1 MIKAEVLNFLKEV
14 MFLEDPQNNE
24 VYKTFLSSKDML
36 DILVTR
42 FGEEPFTAR
51 QIERMVNADS
61 SWNERKSRRVNG
73 KMVEGR
79 HLWAMLEGHLGML
92 SVSIVLEMARIL
104 TVRLYI
110 EATFNVNIRDQYLKH
125 LKTLVLK
132 NIEYVRKSVTNES
145 DETRSRLLNKMTNTL
160 REKNKCTTLFVSP
173 KSNAGENIEER
184 DKDVDLT
191 LLENLKGCNG
201 TTQGKLVV

>member
-1 MIKAEVLNFLKEV
+1 

-24 VYKTFLSSKDML
+24 VYKTFLSSKDIL

-51 QIERMVNADS
+51 QIERMVNADG
-61 SWNERKSRRVNG
+61 SWNEMKSRRVNG

-79 HLWAMLEGHLGML
+79 HLWVMLEGHL
-92 SVSIVLEMARIL
+92 
-104 TVRLYI
+104 
-110 EATFNVNIRDQYLKH
+110 ATFNVNIRDQYLKH
-125 LKTLVLK
+125 LKTLVMK

-145 DETRSRLLNKMTNTL
+145 DKTRSRLLNKMTNTL

-201 TTQGKLVV
+201 TTQDIINHLERKLQDTRLVVLDYAGLSTNAGDLRHFFG